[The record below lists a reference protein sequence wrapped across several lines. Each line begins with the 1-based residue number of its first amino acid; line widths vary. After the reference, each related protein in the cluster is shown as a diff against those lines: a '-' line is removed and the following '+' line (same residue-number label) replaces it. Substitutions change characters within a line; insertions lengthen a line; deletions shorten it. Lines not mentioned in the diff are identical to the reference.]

1 MARAFVR
8 ICIHPGHEKKLRDHL
23 RSQPEFLSA
32 DITAG
37 EQDMIAQVKG
47 DSFEAILNTVVNKI
61 RSQEGVKITWTNF
74 ILE

>member
-1 MARAFVR
+1 MAKAFVR
-8 ICIHPGHEKKLRDHL
+8 ICIHPGFERKLRDHL
-23 RSQPEFLSA
+23 RSQPEVISA

-47 DSFEAILNTVVNKI
+47 DSYEAILNTVIAKV
-61 RSQEGVKITWTNF
+61 RTQEGVKITWTNF